1 MKHQIKQ
8 TFAFYVPCFVIQTL
22 GGMITQQSVTTWY
35 VTLNKSIL
43 TPPGFVFGIVW
54 TILYAMMAVA
64 AARIY
69 ALRGTLN
76 SRSLIWWGIQLILGF
91 LWTCTFFG
99 QQQVTQALAIIVVN
113 WLAVAVVVK
122 RFWFA
127 DRIAGRLML
136 PLLLWLSFAVYLN
149 AVVVLRN

>member
-1 MKHQIKQ
+1 MKQQLKQ
-8 TFAFYVPCFVIQTL
+8 TLAFYAPCFLLQTL
-22 GGMITQQSVTTWY
+22 GGMITQTSVTTWY
-35 VTLNKSIL
+35 VSLNKSML

-76 SRSLIWWGIQLILGF
+76 SRSLIWWGIQLVLGF

-99 QQQVTQALAIIVVN
+99 QHQTTRALMILVVN

-122 RFWFA
+122 RFWFV

-136 PLLLWLSFAVYLN
+136 PLLLWLSFALYLN
-149 AVVVLRN
+149 AAVVVMN